1 MIDALPRSRAP
12 AVVRLHGLE
21 EFFTD
26 FASSGRDPVEMR
38 QDARILR
45 DAYERLGEI
54 VHAITALNA

>member
-1 MIDALPRSRAP
+1 
-12 AVVRLHGLE
+12 LHGLE